1 MSDRME
7 KYEAVLT
14 TFEYDVK
21 ALERNSS
28 LYPEHVAATN
38 EKLKNFRNRLEEVTI
53 ESESINDLQL
63 CLVKG
68 SNPTDYSTRLETL
81 DTDLEPF
88 EKLWGNVAKFL
99 NLMKVWRESPLASI
113 SPGTVESELDGLRRI
128 MQKMQ
133 RTFRASF
140 SADPLKVVDSLIEQ
154 HQAFIE
160 KEWPLIEIV
169 CTPGMRQRHWDDIS
183 KITGISVFAKPETNI
198 ADMVKINMHQHTSS
212 IEEICVNAAKEY
224 SIEKALDTMLG
235 EWEGVV
241 FERPALRLK

>member
-1 MSDRME
+1 MYGDIELKFDITTSPNLDWSGADSELFGQLQELADPIEIQDDALIQKLKEKAVARINAVYFNAAGSTVYWPQKILYFQKKHDQILDNEKIEQRRLLSDRME

-68 SNPTDYSTRLETL
+68 SSPTDYSTRLETL

-133 RTFRASF
+133 RTFRAS
-140 SADPLKVVDSLIEQ
+140 
-154 HQAFIE
+154 
-160 KEWPLIEIV
+160 
-169 CTPGMRQRHWDDIS
+169 
-183 KITGISVFAKPETNI
+183 
-198 ADMVKINMHQHTSS
+198 
-212 IEEICVNAAKEY
+212 
-224 SIEKALDTMLG
+224 
-235 EWEGVV
+235 
-241 FERPALRLK
+241 